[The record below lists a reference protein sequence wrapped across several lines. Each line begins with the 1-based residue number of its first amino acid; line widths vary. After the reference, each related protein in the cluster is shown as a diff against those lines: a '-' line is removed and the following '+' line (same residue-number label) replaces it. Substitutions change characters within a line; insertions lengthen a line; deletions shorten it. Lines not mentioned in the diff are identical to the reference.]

1 MCALEPVINPLTV
14 SISFQTLSSLSL
26 FLPFISVSN
35 QLTHK
40 AGPGEHANKCS
51 TVIHSVLHRNSEIC
65 DFFPLNCYLWNG
77 WGAAFPG
84 TGAGIPTSCSWE
96 SCDQLNKLSLCC
108 EFLFVSKAWASSP
121 TERDKQ
127 VCDVSWTQLTSRD
140 IFFLSYRQMYQCHEL
155 TPIKVTP
162 PTNSPMSEIQQF
174 VTGLAHIQHFPFA
187 ICVNICHV
195 HFFLLR
201 YFIYIS
207 NILAILSIIPSKTN
221 SFICRSSVWC
231 ITCSILI
238 CLYLAGQFWGWLWP
252 GGGGLLRRAA
262 CFPVGRR
269 SPAGAT
275 ELCSEPSTCSP
286 HPG

>member
-1 MCALEPVINPLTV
+1 MWFFSPKLLSVKWLRGSFPRNRCWYSHFLFLGKLWPVEQVVTLLWV
-14 SISFQTLSSLSL
+14 SVCQQSLSL
-26 FLPFISVSN
+26 FPQQTNKSAMSV
-35 QLTHK
+35 
-40 AGPGEHANKCS
+40 EHNSQVGTSFFELQANVPVSRAYSDK
-51 TVIHSVLHRNSEIC
+51 SV
-65 DFFPLNCYLWNG
+65 F
-77 WGAAFPG
+77 
-84 TGAGIPTSCSWE
+84 
-96 SCDQLNKLSLCC
+96 Q
-108 EFLFVSKAWASSP
+108 
-121 TERDKQ
+121 
-127 VCDVSWTQLTSRD
+127 
-140 IFFLSYRQMYQCHEL
+140 
-155 TPIKVTP
+155 P

>member
-1 MCALEPVINPLTV
+1 MLEGQLSQEQVLVFPLPVPGKVVTSWTSCHSAVSFCLSAKPEPLPPL
-14 SISFQTLSSLSL
+14 SGEQTGLLCRL
-26 FLPFISVSN
+26 N
-35 QLTHK
+35 TTHK
-40 AGPGEHANKCS
+40 SGHLFFELQANVHILGC
-51 TVIHSVLHRNSEIC
+51 
-65 DFFPLNCYLWNG
+65 P
-77 WGAAFPG
+77 P
-84 TGAGIPTSCSWE
+84 
-96 SCDQLNKLSLCC
+96 
-108 EFLFVSKAWASSP
+108 
-121 TERDKQ
+121 
-127 VCDVSWTQLTSRD
+127 
-140 IFFLSYRQMYQCHEL
+140 QCHEL

-162 PTNSPMSEIQQF
+162 PTNSPMSEIHQF
-174 VTGLAHIQHFPFA
+174 VTGLAHIQHFPFV
-187 ICVNICHV
+187 ICVNLCHV

-221 SFICRSSVWC
+221 SFICRSGAWC
-231 ITCSILI
+231 TTCSILI

>member
-26 FLPFISVSN
+26 FLPLISVSN

-65 DFFPLNCYLWNG
+65 DFFPKLLSVKCLRGSFPRNRCWYSHFLFLGKLWPVEQVVTLL
-77 WGAAFPG
+77 WV
-84 TGAGIPTSCSWE
+84 SVCQQS
-96 SCDQLNKLSLCC
+96 LSL
-108 EFLFVSKAWASSP
+108 FPHWAG
-121 TERDKQ
+121 Q
-127 VCDVSWTQLTSRD
+127 TSLRCRLNTTHKSGHL
-140 IFFLSYRQMYQCHEL
+140 FLSYRQMYQCHDL

-221 SFICRSSVWC
+221 SFICRSGVWC

>member
-1 MCALEPVINPLTV
+1 MLAHWTPVVLSLGPLGIRGVVRLIGWWQDEREGGWINPTYQVVFWEQQQFRGLKIGKDRRQNRVCALEPVINPLTV

-65 DFFPLNCYLWNG
+65 DFFSNCYLWNA

-140 IFFLSYRQMYQCHEL
+140 IFFW
-155 TPIKVTP
+155 
-162 PTNSPMSEIQQF
+162 
-174 VTGLAHIQHFPFA
+174 VTGKCTHSGSSSSVSRAYSDKSDATYQQSHEWDSPVCNWFGSHSAFSLRYLCKYMP
-187 ICVNICHV
+187 CT
-195 HFFLLR
+195 FLL
-201 YFIYIS
+201 
-207 NILAILSIIPSKTN
+207 T
-221 SFICRSSVWC
+221 
-231 ITCSILI
+231 
-238 CLYLAGQFWGWLWP
+238 
-252 GGGGLLRRAA
+252 
-262 CFPVGRR
+262 
-269 SPAGAT
+269 
-275 ELCSEPSTCSP
+275 
-286 HPG
+286 

>member
-1 MCALEPVINPLTV
+1 MVEG
-14 SISFQTLSSLSL
+14 QLS
-26 FLPFISVSN
+26 
-35 QLTHK
+35 Q
-40 AGPGEHANKCS
+40 EQ
-51 TVIHSVLHRNSEIC
+51 VLV
-65 DFFPLNCYLWNG
+65 FPLPV
-77 WGAAFPG
+77 PG
-84 TGAGIPTSCSWE
+84 KVVTSWTSCHSAVSFCLSAKPE
-96 SCDQLNKLSLCC
+96 PLPPLSGTNKSAMSV
-108 EFLFVSKAWASSP
+108 EHNS
-121 TERDKQ
+121 Q
-127 VCDVSWTQLTSRD
+127 VGTS
-140 IFFLSYRQMYQCHEL
+140 FFEL
-155 TPIKVTP
+155 QANVPVTP